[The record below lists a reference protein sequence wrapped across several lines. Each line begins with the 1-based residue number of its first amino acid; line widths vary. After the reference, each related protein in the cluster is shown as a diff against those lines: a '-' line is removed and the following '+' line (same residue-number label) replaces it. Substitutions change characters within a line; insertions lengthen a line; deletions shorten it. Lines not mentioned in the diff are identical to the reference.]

1 MKNSQGKN
9 KRGARTVGVDENHD
23 GQRLD
28 NFIASELPGIPRSLV
43 YRLIRTGQV
52 RINGGRAKP
61 AVRLCRGDQVR
72 VPPAHV
78 SDSKPGDVPDAALQ
92 AVRKAIVAEH
102 DDYLVINKES
112 GMAVHGGSGLAWGLI
127 DALRKCYPEESPELV
142 HRLDRETSGC
152 LLVARNL
159 KTLRELRRQ
168 FAKHSVDKRYLCL
181 LDGRFR
187 EDKWVVNEPLEAI
200 ERGGERMMAVGEQG
214 KPAQTTFSLLG
225 HYGDYSYVEAMPLT
239 GRTHQ
244 IRVHAAHLGLP
255 LAGDSKYASNAQCR
269 RARKLGL
276 RRLFL
281 HAHALGFEHPPGET
295 QQFGI
300 PLPDD
305 LRSFLDR
312 LAA

>member
-1 MKNSQGKN
+1 MKNSQG
-9 KRGARTVGVDENHD
+9 ARTVEVDENRH

-28 NFIASELPGIPRSLV
+28 NFITSQLPGVPRSLV
-43 YRLIRTGQV
+43 YRFIRTGQV

-61 AVRLCRGDQVR
+61 AARLSRGDQVR
-72 VPPAHV
+72 IPPAHV
-78 SDSKPGDVPDAALQ
+78 ATPRTGEAPESLVRALGD
-92 AVRKAIVAEH
+92 AIIAEH
-102 DDYLVINKES
+102 DDFLVINKDS
-112 GMAVHGGSGLAWGLI
+112 GMAVHGGSGLSWGLI
-127 DALRKCYPEESPELV
+127 DALRQRFPEDEMELV

-159 KTLRELRRQ
+159 PALRELRKQ
-168 FAKHSVDKRYLCL
+168 FADHRVEKRYLCL
-181 LDGRFR
+181 LDGRFP
-187 EDKWVVNEPLEAI
+187 EDKWTVNEPLLPV
-200 ERGGERMMAVGEQG
+200 ERGGERMMAVGEGG

-225 HYGDYSYVEAMPLT
+225 RYAAYSYVEAVPRT

-244 IRVHAAHLGLP
+244 IRVHAAHMGLP
-255 LAGDSKYASNAQCR
+255 LAGDKRYADKAQCR

-281 HAHALGFEHPPGET
+281 HAHALKFEYPQGES

-305 LRSFLDR
+305 LRDFLDK
-312 LAA
+312 LAS